1 MHNNGINRLFNA
13 YQKLYSH
20 PMPRLI
26 RIHHILHWG
35 FIFLTT
41 ISSTLQATPF
51 EIKIHD
57 ELIADLHESS
67 FEIET
72 NLYQP
77 SAAQGIGSNVFQ
89 TRLEYAYGI
98 AQGNEIAVNAF
109 FSKYNGV
116 SYFNGGKIGQMFVPA
131 HDEEGIWH
139 YGIKNEIVY
148 LQDIGRQNQFVFE
161 MTPIL
166 ALQLAK
172 WRFTINPAVDFGLNR
187 SGGVAFAPTGK
198 IAYSTS
204 PNTSI
209 GAEYYSE
216 MSNTTNVFPVSQ
228 RFNTAYLV
236 IDSKIEKSTINFG
249 VGKGTNLNS
258 DNWVVKFIAAIGF

>member
-1 MHNNGINRLFNA
+1 VTSPQNLYSTKMLKFRPSI
-13 YQKLYSH
+13 QKLSWIFFFCAFISNN
-20 PMPRLI
+20 LI
-26 RIHHILHWG
+26 
-35 FIFLTT
+35 
-41 ISSTLQATPF
+41 AAPF

-57 ELIADLHESS
+57 ELIADLHESTY
-67 FEIET
+67 EIET

-77 SAAQGIGSNVFQ
+77 SAAQGLTSNVFQ

-109 FSKYNGV
+109 LSKYNGV
-116 SYFNGGKIGQMFVPA
+116 SYINGGKIGQMFVPT

-148 LQDIGRQNQFVFE
+148 LKDIGGDNQFFYE
-161 MTPIL
+161 MTPIF
-166 ALQLAK
+166 ALQLAR
-172 WRFTINPAVDFGLNR
+172 WRFTINPTVDFGLNK
-187 SGGVAFAPTGK
+187 SGGTTFAPSGK
-198 IAYSTS
+198 AAYTLT
-204 PNTSI
+204 PHTSI
-209 GAEYYSE
+209 GGEYYSE

-236 IDSKIEKSTINFG
+236 LDTKIDKSNINFG

-258 DNWVVKFIAAIGF
+258 DTWVVKLIASIGF

>member
-1 MHNNGINRLFNA
+1 MTSPQNLYSTKMLKFRPFI
-13 YQKLYSH
+13 QKLSWIFFFCAFISNN
-20 PMPRLI
+20 LI
-26 RIHHILHWG
+26 
-35 FIFLTT
+35 
-41 ISSTLQATPF
+41 AAPF

-57 ELIADLHESS
+57 ELIADLHESTY
-67 FEIET
+67 EIET

-77 SAAQGIGSNVFQ
+77 SAAQGLTSNVFQ

-109 FSKYNGV
+109 LSKYNGV
-116 SYFNGGKIGQMFVPA
+116 SYINGGKIGQMFVPT

-148 LQDIGRQNQFVFE
+148 LKDIGGDNQFFYE
-161 MTPIL
+161 MTPIF
-166 ALQLAK
+166 ALQLAR
-172 WRFTINPAVDFGLNR
+172 WRFTINPTVDFGLNK
-187 SGGVAFAPTGK
+187 SGGTTFAPSGK
-198 IAYSTS
+198 AAYTLT
-204 PNTSI
+204 PHTSI
-209 GAEYYSE
+209 GGEYYSE

-236 IDSKIEKSTINFG
+236 LDTKIDKSNINFG

-258 DNWVVKFIAAIGF
+258 DRWVVKLIASIGF

>member
-1 MHNNGINRLFNA
+1 MTSPQNLYSTKMLKLRPSI
-13 YQKLYSH
+13 QKLSWIFFFYAFISNN
-20 PMPRLI
+20 LI
-26 RIHHILHWG
+26 
-35 FIFLTT
+35 
-41 ISSTLQATPF
+41 AAPF

-57 ELIADLHESS
+57 ELIADLHESTY
-67 FEIET
+67 EIET

-77 SAAQGIGSNVFQ
+77 SAAQGLTSNVFQ

-109 FSKYNGV
+109 LSKYNGV
-116 SYFNGGKIGQMFVPA
+116 SYINGGKIGQMFVPT

-148 LQDIGRQNQFVFE
+148 LKDIGGDNQFFYE

-166 ALQLAK
+166 ALQLAR
-172 WRFTINPAVDFGLNR
+172 WRFTINPTVDFGLNK
-187 SGGVAFAPTGK
+187 SGGTTFAPSGK
-198 IAYSTS
+198 AAYTLT
-204 PNTSI
+204 PHTSI
-209 GAEYYSE
+209 GGEYYSE

-236 IDSKIEKSTINFG
+236 LDTKIDKSNINFG

-258 DNWVVKFIAAIGF
+258 DTWVVKLIASIGF

>member
-1 MHNNGINRLFNA
+1 MTSPQNLYSTKMLKFRPSI
-13 YQKLYSH
+13 QKLSWIFFFCAFISNN
-20 PMPRLI
+20 LI
-26 RIHHILHWG
+26 
-35 FIFLTT
+35 
-41 ISSTLQATPF
+41 AAPF

-57 ELIADLHESS
+57 ELIADLHESTY
-67 FEIET
+67 EIET

-77 SAAQGIGSNVFQ
+77 SAAQGLTSNVFQ

-109 FSKYNGV
+109 LSKYNGV
-116 SYFNGGKIGQMFVPA
+116 SYINGGKIGQMFVPT

-148 LQDIGRQNQFVFE
+148 LKDIGGDNQFFYE
-161 MTPIL
+161 MTPIF
-166 ALQLAK
+166 ALQLAR
-172 WRFTINPAVDFGLNR
+172 WRFTINPTVDFGLNK
-187 SGGVAFAPTGK
+187 SGGTTFAPSGK
-198 IAYSTS
+198 AAYTLT
-204 PNTSI
+204 PHTSI
-209 GAEYYSE
+209 GGEYYSE

-236 IDSKIEKSTINFG
+236 LDTKIDKSNINFG

-258 DNWVVKFIAAIGF
+258 DTWVVKLIASIGF

>member
-1 MHNNGINRLFNA
+1 MSKSQQPGRYL
-13 YQKLYSH
+13 KWVLLS
-20 PMPRLI
+20 LV
-26 RIHHILHWG
+26 
-35 FIFLTT
+35 
-41 ISSTLQATPF
+41 ISSSQLIAAPF

-67 FEIET
+67 FEVET

-77 SAAQGIGSNVFQ
+77 SAAQGLTSNVFQ

-98 AQGNEIAVNAF
+98 TQGNELTVNAF
-109 FSKYNGV
+109 LSKYNGV
-116 SYFNGGKIGQMFVPA
+116 SYVNGGKIGQMFIPT
-131 HDEEGIWH
+131 HDEDGIWH

-148 LQDIGRQNQFVFE
+148 LKDIGGDIQFFYE

-172 WRFTINPAVDFGLNR
+172 WRFTINPSIDFGLNK
-187 SGGVAFAPTGK
+187 SGGTSFAPSGK
-198 IAYSTS
+198 IAYALT

-209 GAEYYSE
+209 GGEYYSE
-216 MSNTTNVFPVSQ
+216 MSNTTNAFPVSQ

-236 IDSKIEKSTINFG
+236 LDTKIDKSTINFG

-258 DNWVVKFIAAIGF
+258 DNWVVKLIAAISF